1 MVLQSA
7 AGPCTIG
14 LDEQDSMLAQRV
26 GELRRKYN
34 LSLQQLAE
42 ASDLSVG
49 TLSQV
54 ERGMSQP
61 SLRTVRKL
69 ANAFG
74 VPTAYFFD
82 ATGENEVSDGIV
94 IRSGQGAKMAFG
106 TADMQVNLLTRPD
119 LDGLQVMLVHL
130 QPGAMSGAHFYEH
143 SGLDAGYILSGTMNL
158 EVEDRI
164 YVLTAGDSF
173 SFDSERPHRFE
184 NRGTKEAVLI
194 YVNTQAAESHLQH
207 PIRDRGNAPLD
218 QNN

>member
-1 MVLQSA
+1 MTLQSTSESS
-7 AGPCTIG
+7 PHT
-14 LDEQDSMLAQRV
+14 LDQQESMLAQRV
-26 GELRRKYN
+26 GELRQKYN

-74 VPTAYFFD
+74 LPTAYFFD
-82 ATGENEVSDGIV
+82 ATEWSKESDGIV
-94 IRSGQGAKMAFG
+94 IRNGQGAKMTFG
-106 TADMQVNLLTRPD
+106 DTDMQVNLLTQPD

-158 EVEDRI
+158 EVEDKI

-173 SFDSERPHRFE
+173 SFDSQRPHRFE

-194 YVNTQAAESHLQH
+194 YVNTQAADSHLQH
-207 PIRDRGNAPLD
+207 PIRTSGKTSLSRKS
-218 QNN
+218 